1 MRATYCRAAVVLS
14 PLFVILP
21 LVLLFSFLPVFA
33 LLLFAVPVPL
43 AHREARAPTLTAS
56 KSCTLLGSISLHY
69 VRAEHEGAQPHDG
82 DGPSSRGDT
91 TVRPGDALSL
101 YPAAGY
107 WYIEYTEMALF
118 SNTVLDSAAST
129 FMRASRE
136 DRETRNCADSG
147 SRIHSIVDSGIR
159 ILERDDH

>member
-33 LLLFAVPVPL
+33 LLVFAVPVPL

-107 WYIEYTEMALF
+107 WYTEMALF
-118 SNTVLDSAAST
+118 SNTVLDSAASCV
-129 FMRASRE
+129 RAERIARRGTARTPARGFTRLSRL
-136 DRETRNCADSG
+136 
-147 SRIHSIVDSGIR
+147 SIQDPHATIT
-159 ILERDDH
+159 E